1 MGKGDGE
8 DEWLSHAV
16 TGGRRATKVD
26 GFHANKFTLKEIFKC
41 NYIAI
46 LSFTCY
52 IFLEYKNTFLIK
64 ITFGNYLSQ
73 VPPFALG
80 VL

>member
-26 GFHANKFTLKEIFKC
+26 GFHTNKFTW
-41 NYIAI
+41 
-46 LSFTCY
+46 
-52 IFLEYKNTFLIK
+52 KNI
-64 ITFGNYLSQ
+64 
-73 VPPFALG
+73 
-80 VL
+80 